1 MPRQPYPSA
10 LTRSQG
16 RRLKPWLPAPKTC
29 GRPRSVA
36 LREVVNAIRY
46 VLRTGCSWRSRPH
59 DGPCWQT
66 VYGYFRTWPCG
77 AAGPPSAAIIDS
89 QSVKTTEVAG
99 PRGYAAGQKVKG
111 RKRHL
116 VVDTLGL
123 VLARLADRCPRL
135 RLLWADG
142 GYQGP
147 KLGAWLAQRADWVL
161 EIVRRPTDAS
171 GFQVLP
177 RRWVV
182 ERTFAWL
189 GPVAFQAR
197 RLSKDYEGRPETS
210 EPWIQIAMIDRMLHR
225 LGPA

>member
-1 MPRQPYPSA
+1 MRWLGNIATLPEDDHASDFLPWPHKVPRH
-10 LTRSQG
+10 G
-16 RRLKPWLPAPKTC
+16 RTATSHIP
-29 GRPRSVA
+29 
-36 LREVVNAIRY
+36 
-46 VLRTGCSWRSRPH
+46 
-59 DGPCWQT
+59 
-66 VYGYFRTWPCG
+66 
-77 AAGPPSAAIIDS
+77 
-89 QSVKTTEVAG
+89 VKVAG
-99 PRGYAAGQKVKG
+99 PRGYDAGKKVKG

-123 VLARLADRCPRL
+123 LLAVVVHTADLQDRDGARLVLARLADRCPRL
-135 RLLWADG
+135 RLIWADG

-189 GPVAFQAR
+189 GRYR

-210 EPWIQIAMIDRMLHR
+210 ETWIQIAMIDRMLHR